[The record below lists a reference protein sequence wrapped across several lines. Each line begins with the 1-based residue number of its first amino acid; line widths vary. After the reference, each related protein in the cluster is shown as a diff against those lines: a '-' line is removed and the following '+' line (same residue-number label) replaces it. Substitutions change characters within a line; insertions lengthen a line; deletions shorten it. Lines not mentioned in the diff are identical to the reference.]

1 MALMDSIKGLFGKFG
16 GGDAVPKVDRSA
28 LEAQVRASEL
38 FKLLPSENI
47 QAMLEHMEPIKV
59 KAGHAVIN
67 QGDEGDFYA
76 LIVEGKA
83 KVTRTEPGQSET
95 QLLAELSP
103 PAGVGE
109 DALLSN
115 APRNASVVMID
126 DGVVMHLSRDAFNDY
141 VKEPVLTWDSAV
153 EALQKVKNGAIWL
166 DVREGRE
173 LSDNLA
179 GALHVPLTVLRNRIG
194 ELDKSQ
200 EYICYCENGRFSSS
214 AAFVL
219 HSKGF
224 KAGVLRGGLR
234 RMKQRS
240 A

>member
-1 MALMDSIKGLFGKFG
+1 MAIMDSIKGLFGKFS
-16 GGDAVPKVDRSA
+16 GGDSAPQVDRAA

-47 QAMLEHMEPIKV
+47 QAMLDHMAPKKV
-59 KAGHAVIN
+59 KAGQAVIT
-67 QGDEGDFYA
+67 QGEEGDFYA

-83 KVTRTEPGQSET
+83 KVTRTEPGRPEP
-95 QLLAELSP
+95 QLLAELAP

-126 DGVVMHLSRDAFNDY
+126 DGLVMHLSRDAFNDY
-141 VKEPVLTWDSAV
+141 VKEPVLTWYSAV
-153 EALQKVKNGAIWL
+153 DALQKVKGGAVWL

-179 GALHVPLTVLRNRIG
+179 GAVHIPLTVLRNRLA
-194 ELDKSQ
+194 ELDNAK

-214 AAFVL
+214 AAFIL
-219 HSKGF
+219 HSKGL

-234 RMKQRS
+234 RMKQRG